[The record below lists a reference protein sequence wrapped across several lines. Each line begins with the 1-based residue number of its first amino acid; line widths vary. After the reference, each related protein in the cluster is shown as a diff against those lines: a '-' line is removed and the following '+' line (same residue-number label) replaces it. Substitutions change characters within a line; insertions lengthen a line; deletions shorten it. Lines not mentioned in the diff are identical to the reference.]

1 MRGLA
6 VYLIITFLAL
16 NIIQAYVVSAYVLD
30 RSSKVTIVAVSSLPN
45 GTYVGVT
52 AGLHTRVV
60 CPGSGHVF
68 VETLPLT
75 QIDLQAST
83 RIAALVAS
91 RVAGIDFTSCD
102 YYVSIRS
109 ESPIVGGPSASA
121 VTSAAFAAS
130 LLGIPISSEVIM
142 TGMIMP
148 DGSIGP
154 VGGLKAKLEAAARVG
169 AKKFLVPYG
178 QVYDVDYVVVEER
191 RGGIIIYRTQQVVVD
206 LVEYGRKLGIEVVPV
221 ANIYDALEI
230 LSNGFF
236 RAPRSDEGLEVISRL
251 ESMANPIFAE
261 WVGVISSEVLKCINE
276 GSTVKNEVLRTLS
289 GVSAVNIRNLLNNIE
304 SYINNTLLRASTL
317 ESQKMLYAASSAYF
331 QALIY
336 AKWRYHLL
344 KALLNDKYLITESAR
359 VNASVG
365 SIISEARSLVSDYV
379 DLGVISVLA
388 NVLERAYD
396 ALIYLNNSLNSQ
408 DLPTST
414 YYLGLADARLFTA
427 RLWFNMSKYV
437 LVGESVST
445 KDLNDMV
452 VNIESLIQNIYTYIL
467 AFSGSTAIRSNAFN
481 DAYTRYS
488 LMQSLSNDLDKFAV
502 GLSSLGYMYLTLTS
516 MFTNNYT
523 TLAEALNKTILV
535 TLSML
540 NTTTPLD
547 AVAYM
552 ELARA
557 YATDPGYQAYML
569 ARLSMLLSTY
579 LSLRYVGR
587 VLPQQTAIPPQY
599 CEVVVT
605 KTVTVTNTQV
615 VTEVVSKT
623 LAHQTNVTSDLI
635 TSTMALIL
643 IVLVVVLLFDIK
655 TLGKIE

>member
-1 MRGLA
+1 
-6 VYLIITFLAL
+6 
-16 NIIQAYVVSAYVLD
+16 
-30 RSSKVTIVAVSSLPN
+30 
-45 GTYVGVT
+45 
-52 AGLHTRVV
+52 
-60 CPGSGHVF
+60 
-68 VETLPLT
+68 
-75 QIDLQAST
+75 
-83 RIAALVAS
+83 
-91 RVAGIDFTSCD
+91 
-102 YYVSIRS
+102 
-109 ESPIVGGPSASA
+109 
-121 VTSAAFAAS
+121 
-130 LLGIPISSEVIM
+130 
-142 TGMIMP
+142 
-148 DGSIGP
+148 
-154 VGGLKAKLEAAARVG
+154 
-169 AKKFLVPYG
+169 
-178 QVYDVDYVVVEER
+178 
-191 RGGIIIYRTQQVVVD
+191 
-206 LVEYGRKLGIEVVPV
+206 
-221 ANIYDALEI
+221 
-230 LSNGFF
+230 
-236 RAPRSDEGLEVISRL
+236 
-251 ESMANPIFAE
+251 
-261 WVGVISSEVLKCINE
+261 
-276 GSTVKNEVLRTLS
+276 
-289 GVSAVNIRNLLNNIE
+289 
-304 SYINNTLLRASTL
+304 
-317 ESQKMLYAASSAYF
+317 
-331 QALIY
+331 
-336 AKWRYHLL
+336 
-344 KALLNDKYLITESAR
+344 
-359 VNASVG
+359 
-365 SIISEARSLVSDYV
+365 
-379 DLGVISVLA
+379 
-388 NVLERAYD
+388 
-396 ALIYLNNSLNSQ
+396 
-408 DLPTST
+408 
-414 YYLGLADARLFTA
+414 
-427 RLWFNMSKYV
+427 
-437 LVGESVST
+437 
-445 KDLNDMV
+445 LNDMV

-643 IVLVVVLLFDIK
+643 IVLVVVLLFGIK
-655 TLGKIE
+655 TLRKIE